1 MGFFIL
7 LILFVGIVVITIVAS
22 SSSGNTN
29 YSGYHSGYAHDS
41 GENKHPE
48 NMGRKD
54 SKQAGPDRSNYDE
67 DAYDYYET
75 RAARG
80 ERDYFS
86 EDAARDYDSYYAQ
99 VADAA
104 EMGDQDAIEEMRGE
118 FGEGEW

>member
-1 MGFFIL
+1 MGFIVLFIL
-7 LILFVGIVVITIVAS
+7 IVLIIVIAS
-22 SSSGNTN
+22 SGTSDNITTVS
-29 YSGYHSGYAHDS
+29 DS
-41 GENKHPE
+41 GENTHPE

-54 SKQAGPDRSNYDE
+54 SKQVGPDPSYYDE
-67 DAYDYYET
+67 DAYEDYEI

-86 EDAARDYDSYYAQ
+86 EDTARDYDSYYAQ